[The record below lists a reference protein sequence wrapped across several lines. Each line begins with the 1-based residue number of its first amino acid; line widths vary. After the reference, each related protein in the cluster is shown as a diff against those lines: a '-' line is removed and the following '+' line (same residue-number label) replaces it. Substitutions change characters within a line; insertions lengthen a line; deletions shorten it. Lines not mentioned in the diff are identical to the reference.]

1 MFSIS
6 FIKQPCDNNT
16 KTIFLTRLKSIFSLH
31 NNEKMLPSNNTGINF
46 QFCRLQNYGKKHAEK
61 VDLKKI

>member
-1 MFSIS
+1 
-6 FIKQPCDNNT
+6 
-16 KTIFLTRLKSIFSLH
+16 
-31 NNEKMLPSNNTGINF
+31 MLPSNNTGTGINF

>member
-1 MFSIS
+1 M
-6 FIKQPCDNNT
+6 
-16 KTIFLTRLKSIFSLH
+16 RLKSIFSLH
-31 NNEKMLPSNNTGINF
+31 NNKKMLPSNNTSIKS